1 MDVLGA
7 FFYDFGVEYLLAW
20 QELQFGVFRFS
31 VALLVPEIQSVIL
44 HRICFRFFFVF
55 REKSPKI
62 LRFSRKMKKRKKWEP

>member
-1 MDVLGA
+1 MADRLDLRFLDYRA
-7 FFYDFGVEYLLAW
+7 Y

-44 HRICFRFFFVF
+44 HMIFFFVFFFVF

-62 LRFSRKMKKRKKWEP
+62 LRFSRKMKKRKKWKPY